1 MKSNRLCDK
10 DVSLLSKL
18 KKENKELKEKVSKL
32 QKVVDRVQHKT
43 EEEVALKKQ
52 QKIAELKL
60 IMKRDS
66 VDMDAVQKK
75 AENLYYAEVLP
86 VT

>member
-43 EEEVALKKQ
+43 EEEIALKKQ